1 MRPTGAESPGWRRV
15 NVEPA
20 QVEQHLSV
28 VAWIERTGLEFDSD
42 VTALCDVVEEQVETE
57 VATVDP
63 MVVDLDHALG
73 VVLWALSDVTLTLR
87 AVGGQRLYA
96 ICRDIYDVAQLV
108 ARGADMSAALAIL
121 PDKAAVP
128 G

>member
-1 MRPTGAESPGWRRV
+1 
-15 NVEPA
+15 
-20 QVEQHLSV
+20 
-28 VAWIERTGLEFDSD
+28 
-42 VTALCDVVEEQVETE
+42 
-57 VATVDP
+57 

-128 G
+128 GRPDPPITARGYRGPGRSSVRGTR